1 MRVLE
6 WSQKILNCKSMQIFF
21 ITLKGSEL
29 NSLRLVLL
37 KVQTH
42 PSFMV
47 VLVT

>member
-6 WSQKILNCKSMQIFF
+6 WSQKISNCKSMQIF
-21 ITLKGSEL
+21 ITLKGSVL